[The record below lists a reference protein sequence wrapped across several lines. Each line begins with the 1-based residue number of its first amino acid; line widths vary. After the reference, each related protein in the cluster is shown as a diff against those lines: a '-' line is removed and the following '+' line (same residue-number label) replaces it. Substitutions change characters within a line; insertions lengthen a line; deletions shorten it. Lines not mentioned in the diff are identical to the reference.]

1 MTIRWTLAVAG
12 LVALP
17 AMVMIGTANNAMAQG
32 RRTDT
37 VTGSCVFAYGTA
49 SCVRQYRYN
58 DAGNTGIKQ
67 YGEAAEEAAAEIAR
81 ARKAMGIAL
90 PSVLKGGCA
99 RRKSLCLC
107 GAGLRIRPLQGLIRL
122 RVSTASVAPSP
133 AA

>member
-67 YGEAAEEAAAEIAR
+67 YGEAAEEAAAELR
-81 ARKAMGIAL
+81 EREKL
-90 PSVLKGGCA
+90 WVSRCRPSLREDVHGVSCYVYAAPGCEFG
-99 RRKSLCLC
+99 RFRD
-107 GAGLRIRPLQGLIRL
+107 
-122 RVSTASVAPSP
+122 
-133 AA
+133 

>member
-17 AMVMIGTANNAMAQG
+17 AMVMIGTANEAMAQG

-58 DAGNTGIKQ
+58 DAGNTGIKR
-67 YGEAAEEAAAEIAR
+67 YGEAAEEAAAESR
-81 ARKAMGIAL
+81 AESREREKLWVSRCRPAL
-90 PSVLKGGCA
+90 KEDAHGVSRYVYAAPGCEFG
-99 RRKSLCLC
+99 RFRD
-107 GAGLRIRPLQGLIRL
+107 
-122 RVSTASVAPSP
+122 
-133 AA
+133 